1 MDLEMP
7 GPGVFRGDQIR
18 RQMSAGKLAEYD
30 LDLCVKSVGARRDAR
45 PRQDYTL
52 KRSTPHRSSSSRNS
66 PSSLAAHLRPVRP
79 LSTAMTSRRSCAG
92 LPARPRS
99 F

>member
-30 LDLCVKSVGARRDAR
+30 LDL
-45 PRQDYTL
+45 
-52 KRSTPHRSSSSRNS
+52 
-66 PSSLAAHLRPVRP
+66 
-79 LSTAMTSRRSCAG
+79 
-92 LPARPRS
+92 
-99 F
+99 